1 MYKELNKVFSMIKT
15 KLKSEKVEL
24 ARKPESI
31 LNDIKKLDQK
41 MSVEEGKM
49 DKIYLTYKNS
59 QKDFAKFS
67 DDINSQLDKYESDLN
82 DIQDAAQELGLD
94 GRDIPGFK
102 DAADL
107 LLKVS
112 KIANFNKKSYPSVKI
127 KVRLNH

>member
-15 KLKSEKVEL
+15 ELKSEKVEL
-24 ARKPESI
+24 ARKPKSI

-41 MSVEEGKM
+41 MNVEEGKM
-49 DKIYLTYKNS
+49 DKIYLTYKNT
-59 QKDFAKFS
+59 QKDFVKFS

-94 GRDIPGFK
+94 GRDIPEFK

-112 KIANFNKKSYPSVKI
+112 KIASSNKKLYPSV
-127 KVRLNH
+127 

>member
-15 KLKSEKVEL
+15 ELKSEKVEL

-112 KIANFNKKSYPSVKI
+112 KIANFNKKSYPSV
-127 KVRLNH
+127 